1 MHAQT
6 CRHSG
11 GRTAPLE
18 KGSDDHPNEH
28 PEPARSPADPGAGQ
42 ARRRMDQLQFLYIY
56 VDYFRAP
63 RG

>member
-1 MHAQT
+1 VRMHAQT

-28 PEPARSPADPGAGQ
+28 PEPAR
-42 ARRRMDQLQFLYIY
+42 
-56 VDYFRAP
+56 
-63 RG
+63 